1 MNATGTLER
10 SRSAPRVAPIDHDT
24 AMRVAATEYER
35 GYELLAQLDAGQWA
49 APTVNTGWDVRA
61 TVGHMVGMMDMMS
74 GIVRMVRQQVAAT
87 RTARRADAPVSIDAL
102 TALQVRQNGEL
113 TVDEL
118 LGRYRALA
126 PKAVRGRRRV
136 PAVVR
141 RRTIPERQLVNGQL
155 ELWTVGFLVDLILT
169 RDPFMHR
176 LDIHAATGLPPRIT
190 AEHEGRIVDGV
201 VREWADRH
209 GKPYTLEL
217 TGPAGGRWS
226 RGDGEPIRLD
236 ALDFCRVVSGRPAV
250 TTKAEP
256 VGLLAVGV
264 PF

>member
-1 MNATGTLER
+1 MTTTQTPAP
-10 SRSAPRVAPIDHDT
+10 SRSAPADHDL
-24 AMRVAATEYER
+24 AVRFAATEYER
-35 GYELLAQLDAGQWA
+35 GGEILARLDAGQWS

-61 TVGHMVGMMDMMS
+61 TAGHMVGMMAMMS
-74 GIVRMVRQQVAAT
+74 SVPRLVRQQVAAQ
-87 RTARRADAPVSIDAL
+87 RAARRSGAPVTVDEL
-102 TALQVRQNGEL
+102 TALQVRWNSGL

-118 LGRYRALA
+118 VGTYRVLA

-136 PAVVR
+136 PAFVR

-155 ELWTVGFLVDLILT
+155 ERWTFGFLIDVILT

-176 LDIHAATGLPPRIT
+176 LDIHAATGLPPRVT
-190 AEHEGRIVDGV
+190 AEHEGRIVDDV

-209 GKPYTLEL
+209 GKPYTREL

-226 RGDGEPIRLD
+226 SGAGEPIRVD

-250 TTKAEP
+250 TAKVEP
-256 VGLLAVGV
+256 AGLLAVGV

>member
-35 GYELLAQLDAGQWA
+35 GDELLAQLDAGQWA

-118 LGRYRALA
+118 LGRYRARW
-126 PKAVRGRRRV
+126 PRRRC
-136 PAVVR
+136 A
-141 RRTIPERQLVNGQL
+141 G
-155 ELWTVGFLVDLILT
+155 
-169 RDPFMHR
+169 
-176 LDIHAATGLPPRIT
+176 
-190 AEHEGRIVDGV
+190 
-201 VREWADRH
+201 
-209 GKPYTLEL
+209 
-217 TGPAGGRWS
+217 AGGCRPSSAAGRFPSGNWS
-226 RGDGEPIRLD
+226 T
-236 ALDFCRVVSGRPAV
+236 VSSSCGPSGSSS
-250 TTKAEP
+250 TSS
-256 VGLLAVGV
+256 
-264 PF
+264 